1 MMQIIWCLYDQH
13 ASCICHMDW
22 YYESLKVK
30 SVPTCFTQIYF
41 VSSGL
46 SFYFIYDFC
55 LYDGMSAL
63 VSYLLRYLPLGVA
76 FIICSTVLVIR

>member
-1 MMQIIWCLYDQH
+1 
-13 ASCICHMDW
+13 
-22 YYESLKVK
+22 
-30 SVPTCFTQIYF
+30 
-41 VSSGL
+41 L

-76 FIICSTVLVIR
+76 FIVCSTVLVVRWGKHCMVNTQ